1 MTAYLK
7 ITDGLKRSLGYLDE
21 DDSLDEGLKNRMS
34 NALIAAENYVQGAIG
49 IDVQDFYTSEENKPL
64 YTMVCNTLAASY
76 VQNPV
81 SITSGAVVNVD
92 IVTNA
97 IIGQLRGRYAKELED
112 QQDGQNIESQPANS
126 EN

>member
-1 MTAYLK
+1 MTTYLK

-21 DDSLDEGLKNRMS
+21 DDSLDNGLQKRMS
-34 NALIAAENYVQGAIG
+34 SALTAAESYVQGAIG
-49 IDVQDFYTSEENKPL
+49 TDVPDFYTSDNNKPL
-64 YTMVCNTLAASY
+64 YTLVCNALAASY

-112 QQDGQNIESQPANS
+112 QNGQNTKSQSSDS

>member
-1 MTAYLK
+1 MTTYLK
-7 ITDGLKRSLGYLDE
+7 ITDGLKRALGYLDE
-21 DDSLDEGLKNRMS
+21 DDSLDNGLQIRMS
-34 NALIAAENYVQGAIG
+34 SALADAENYVQGAIG
-49 IDVQDFYTSEENKPL
+49 TDVPDFYTSDNNKPL
-64 YTMVCNTLAASY
+64 YTLVCNALAASY

-112 QQDGQNIESQPANS
+112 QDGQNTKSQSSDS

>member
-1 MTAYLK
+1 MTTYLK

-21 DDSLDEGLKNRMS
+21 DTSLDEGLQKRMS
-34 NALIAAENYVQGAIG
+34 SALIAAESYVQGAIG
-49 IDVQDFYTSEENKPL
+49 TELMDFYTSEENKPL
-64 YTMVCNTLAASY
+64 YTLVCNALAAAY

-112 QQDGQNIESQPANS
+112 QDGQNTKSQSSDS

>member
-1 MTAYLK
+1 MTTYLK

-21 DDSLDEGLKNRMS
+21 DDSLDNGLQIRMS
-34 NALIAAENYVQGAIG
+34 SALTAAESYVQGAIG
-49 IDVQDFYTSEENKPL
+49 TDVPDFYTSDNNKPL
-64 YTMVCNTLAASY
+64 YTLVCNALAASY

-112 QQDGQNIESQPANS
+112 QDGQNTKSQSSDS

>member
-1 MTAYLK
+1 MTTYLK

-21 DDSLDEGLKNRMS
+21 DTSLDEGLQKRMS
-34 NALIAAENYVQGAIG
+34 SALIAAESYVQGAIG
-49 IDVQDFYTSEENKPL
+49 TELKDFYTSEENKPL
-64 YTMVCNTLAASY
+64 YTLVCNALAAAY

-112 QQDGQNIESQPANS
+112 QDGQNTKSQSSDS

>member
-1 MTAYLK
+1 MTTYLK
-7 ITDGLKRSLGYLDE
+7 ITDGLKRALGYLDE
-21 DDSLDEGLKNRMS
+21 DDSLDDGLKNKMS
-34 NALIAAENYVQGAIG
+34 NALIAAENYVQHAIG
-49 IDVQDFYTSEENKPL
+49 TDVKDFYISEENKPL
-64 YTMVCNTLAASY
+64 YTLVCNALAASY

-112 QQDGQNIESQPANS
+112 QDGKDIESEQTDPKD
-126 EN
+126 

>member
-1 MTAYLK
+1 MTTYLK
-7 ITDGLKRSLGYLDE
+7 ITDGLKRALGYFDE
-21 DDSLDEGLKNRMS
+21 DDSLDNGLQIRMS
-34 NALIAAENYVQGAIG
+34 SALAAAENYVQGAIG
-49 IDVQDFYTSEENKPL
+49 TDVPDFYTSDNNKPL
-64 YTMVCNTLAASY
+64 YTLVCNALAASY

-112 QQDGQNIESQPANS
+112 QDGQNTKSQSSDS

>member
-1 MTAYLK
+1 MTTYLK
-7 ITDGLKRSLGYLDE
+7 ITDGLKRALGYLDE
-21 DDSLDEGLKNRMS
+21 DDSLDNGLQIRMS
-34 NALIAAENYVQGAIG
+34 SALAAAENYVQGAIG
-49 IDVQDFYTSEENKPL
+49 TELKDFYTSEENKPL
-64 YTMVCNTLAASY
+64 YTLVCNALAASY

-112 QQDGQNIESQPANS
+112 QDGQNTKSQSSDS

>member
-21 DDSLDEGLKNRMS
+21 DDSLDEGLKKRMTS
-34 NALIAAENYVQGAIG
+34 ALIAAESYVQGAIG
-49 IDVQDFYTSEENKPL
+49 TDLDDFYTSEENKPL
-64 YTMVCNTLAASY
+64 YTLVCNALAASY

-81 SITSGAVVNVD
+81 SITSGAVVTVD
-92 IVTNA
+92 AVTNA
-97 IIGQLRGRYAKELED
+97 VIGQLRGRYAKELED
-112 QQDGQNIESQPANS
+112 QDGQNIKSKSSDS

>member
-1 MTAYLK
+1 MTTYLK

-21 DDSLDEGLKNRMS
+21 DTSLDEDLQKRMS
-34 NALIAAENYVQGAIG
+34 SALIAAESYVQGAIG
-49 IDVQDFYTSEENKPL
+49 TDVPDFYTSDNNKPL
-64 YTMVCNTLAASY
+64 YTLVCNALAASY

-112 QQDGQNIESQPANS
+112 QDGQNTKSQSSDS

>member
-1 MTAYLK
+1 MTTYLK

-34 NALIAAENYVQGAIG
+34 NALIAAESYVQGAVG
-49 IDVQDFYTSEENKPL
+49 TDVQDFYTSEENKPL
-64 YTMVCNTLAASY
+64 YTMVCNALAASY

-81 SITSGAVVNVD
+81 SITSGAVVTVD
-92 IVTNA
+92 AVTNA
-97 IIGQLRGRYAKELED
+97 VIGQLRGRYAKELED
-112 QQDGQNIESQPANS
+112 QDGQNTKSQSSDS

>member
-1 MTAYLK
+1 MTTYLK
-7 ITDGLKRSLGYLDE
+7 ITDGLKRALGYLDE
-21 DDSLDEGLKNRMS
+21 DDSLDNGLQMRMS
-34 NALIAAENYVQGAIG
+34 SALAAAENYVQGAIG
-49 IDVQDFYTSEENKPL
+49 TDVPDFYTSDNNKPL
-64 YTMVCNTLAASY
+64 YTLVCNALAASY

-112 QQDGQNIESQPANS
+112 QDGQNTKSQSSDS

>member
-1 MTAYLK
+1 MTTYLK

-21 DDSLDEGLKNRMS
+21 DDSLDNGLQMRMS
-34 NALIAAENYVQGAIG
+34 SALAAAENYVQGAIG
-49 IDVQDFYTSEENKPL
+49 TDVPDFYTSDNNKPL
-64 YTMVCNTLAASY
+64 YTLVCNALAASY

-112 QQDGQNIESQPANS
+112 QDGQNTKSQSSDS

>member
-1 MTAYLK
+1 MTTYLK

-34 NALIAAENYVQGAIG
+34 NALIAAESYVQSAIG
-49 IDVQDFYTSEENKPL
+49 TDLEDFYTSNENKPL
-64 YTMVCNTLAASY
+64 YTLVCNALAASY

-81 SITSGAVVNVD
+81 SITSGAVVTVD
-92 IVTNA
+92 AVTNA
-97 IIGQLRGRYAKELED
+97 VIGQLRGRYAKELED
-112 QQDGQNIESQPANS
+112 QDGQNTKSQSSDS

>member
-1 MTAYLK
+1 MTTYLK

-21 DDSLDEGLKNRMS
+21 DTSLDEGLQKRMS
-34 NALIAAENYVQGAIG
+34 SALIAAESYVQGAIG
-49 IDVQDFYTSEENKPL
+49 TELKDFYTSEENKPL
-64 YTMVCNTLAASY
+64 YTLVCNALAASY

-112 QQDGQNIESQPANS
+112 QNGKDIESEQTDPKD
-126 EN
+126 

>member
-1 MTAYLK
+1 MVNIL
-7 ITDGLKRSLGYLDE
+7 SLLHFNPRTCVRCD
-21 DDSLDEGLKNRMS
+21 L
-34 NALIAAENYVQGAIG
+34 
-49 IDVQDFYTSEENKPL
+49 
-64 YTMVCNTLAASY
+64 VCNALAASY

-112 QQDGQNIESQPANS
+112 QDGQNTKSQSSDS

>member
-49 IDVQDFYTSEENKPL
+49 AGVQDFYTSEENKPL
-64 YTMVCNTLAASY
+64 YTMVCNALAASY

-81 SITSGAVVNVD
+81 SITSGAVVTVD
-92 IVTNA
+92 TVTNA
-97 IIGQLRGRYAKELED
+97 IIGQLRGRYAKEVED
-112 QQDGQNIESQPANS
+112 QDGKDTESKQTKS
-126 EN
+126 ED

>member
-1 MTAYLK
+1 MTTYLK

-21 DDSLDEGLKNRMS
+21 DDSLDNGLQMRMS

-49 IDVQDFYTSEENKPL
+49 AGVQDFYTSEENKPL
-64 YTMVCNTLAASY
+64 YTMVCNALAASY

-112 QQDGQNIESQPANS
+112 QDGQNTKSQSSDS

>member
-1 MTAYLK
+1 MTTYLK

-21 DDSLDEGLKNRMS
+21 DDSLDNGLQIRMS
-34 NALIAAENYVQGAIG
+34 SALTAAESYVQGAIG
-49 IDVQDFYTSEENKPL
+49 TDVKDFYISEENKPL
-64 YTMVCNTLAASY
+64 YTLVCNALAASY

-112 QQDGQNIESQPANS
+112 QDGQNTKSQSSDS